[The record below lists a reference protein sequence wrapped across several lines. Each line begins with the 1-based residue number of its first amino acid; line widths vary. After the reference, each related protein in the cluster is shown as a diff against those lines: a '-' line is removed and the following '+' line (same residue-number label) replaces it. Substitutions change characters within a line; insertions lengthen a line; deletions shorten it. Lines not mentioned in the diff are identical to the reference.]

1 MRYIAR
7 MVNAAAPD
15 RPRRTRLPDF
25 CGLPVLFALLLLA
38 GLVVL
43 VMLLAPGST
52 LGLDSIGVATLFAA
66 WLALVCGVC
75 LCKLRPALERLPA
88 VAAYSIVWLLI
99 VLAVL
104 LASVVVWWLDQRL
117 QTGLAP
123 DEGLRFVIGN
133 TAIAA
138 LVGAALLRYFYV
150 LAQWQERLQAA
161 SRAQV
166 EALQARIRPHFLF
179 NSMNTVAALVRV
191 DPDAAEKTVEN
202 LSELF
207 RAALGA
213 DKRPWTL
220 GEELDLID
228 RYLAIEQL
236 RLDDRLRIERDLAQ
250 APRNLP
256 LPRLLLQPLVENAIH
271 HGIQAS
277 RAGGVVGLSTRRA
290 QDTLHIT
297 VRNSRS
303 EDAPSSHSGHG
314 HALDNVRHRLAW
326 HYGERARIE
335 TGLEGAMYRV
345 TVHIPLQGMPR

>member
-1 MRYIAR
+1 MAIAEQ
-7 MVNAAAPD
+7 NPS
-15 RPRRTRLPDF
+15 PPRTRLPDF

-52 LGLDSIGVATLFAA
+52 LDIDSIGVAMLFAV
-66 WLALVCGVC
+66 WLAVVCGVC
-75 LCKLRPALERLPA
+75 LCKLRPGLERLPP
-88 VAAYSIVWLLI
+88 VPAYSIVWLLI

-104 LASVVVWWLDQRL
+104 IGSLVVWWLDHRL
-117 QTGLAP
+117 QTGLSP

-133 TAIAA
+133 TMIAA

-161 SRAQV
+161 SQAQV

-191 DPDAAEKTVEN
+191 DPGAAEKTVEN

-213 DKRPWTL
+213 DTRPGTL

-236 RLDDRLRIERDLAQ
+236 RMGERLGVELDLDD
-250 APRNLP
+250 APRAMP
-256 LPRLLLQPLVENAIH
+256 LPRLLLQPLVENAVY
-271 HGIQAS
+271 HGIQAC
-277 RAGGVVGLSTRRA
+277 RQGGVIRLTCHQTDSEAIVE
-290 QDTLHIT
+290 II
-297 VRNSRS
+297 NSR
-303 EDAPSSHSGHG
+303 DPAAAPTRAGHG
-314 HALDNVRHRLAW
+314 HALDNVRHRLGY
-326 HYGERARIE
+326 HYGERARLTMRRE
-335 TGLEGAMYRV
+335 ADSFRV
-345 TVHIPLQGMPR
+345 TVTLPLSGAVA

>member
-1 MRYIAR
+1 MSMAKQKHS
-7 MVNAAAPD
+7 AP
-15 RPRRTRLPDF
+15 RTRLPDF

-66 WLALVCGVC
+66 WLALACGVC

-104 LASVVVWWLDQRL
+104 LGSLVVWWLDHRL

-123 DEGLRFVIGN
+123 EEGLRFVIGN

-213 DKRPWTL
+213 DNRPWTL
-220 GEELDLID
+220 GEELDLVD

-236 RLDDRLRIERDLAQ
+236 RLDERLRVERDLDD
-250 APRNLP
+250 APRDLP
-256 LPRLLLQPLVENAIH
+256 LPRLLLQPLVENAVH
-271 HGIQAS
+271 HGIHACRTGGVIGLAAS
-277 RAGGVVGLSTRRA
+277 RTD
-290 QDTLHIT
+290 DTLQLT
-297 VRNSRS
+297 VSNSHPAD
-303 EDAPSSHSGHG
+303 EAATHTGHG

-326 HYGERARIE
+326 HYGKRARIE
-335 TGLEGAMYRV
+335 TGLEGASYRV
-345 TVHIPLQGMPR
+345 TVHIPLQGTPR